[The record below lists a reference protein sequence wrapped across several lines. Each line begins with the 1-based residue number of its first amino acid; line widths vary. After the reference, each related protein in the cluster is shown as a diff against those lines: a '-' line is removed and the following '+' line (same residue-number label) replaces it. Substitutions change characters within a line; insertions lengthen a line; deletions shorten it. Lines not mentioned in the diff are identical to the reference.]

1 MITKTKMSELSEFY
15 PSKYLHDDEAVA
27 HYISLAIEDGGPG
40 LLAAA
45 LGDVARARGM
55 TISSAEGS
63 RHGSVTINLDDADQD
78 LIASLAS
85 AKNSTPH
92 HLMRSAILEYL
103 QKEETRQNFIAV
115 AESSLIHCKETGL
128 HITLDEFD
136 SWVDQVQQD
145 PSAPLP
151 TCHK

>member
-1 MITKTKMSELSEFY
+1 MAAEL
-15 PSKYLHDDEAVA
+15 KLV
-27 HYISLAIEDGGPG
+27 
-40 LLAAA
+40 
-45 LGDVARARGM
+45 DVLIKGCAM
-55 TISSAEGS
+55 TISSPEKP
-63 RHGSVTINLDDADQD
+63 RHGPVTINLDDADQD
-78 LIASLAS
+78 RIASLAS

-92 HLMRSAILEYL
+92 YLMKAAILEYL
-103 QKEETRQNFIAV
+103 QKEEARQNFV
-115 AESSLIHCKETGL
+115 AAAEASFVHYKESGL